1 MNCQVQNARQR
12 PTLGPARESLGID
25 LDGRERVMRPPYNVH
40 VGERPLLLDSLVTL
54 KDNLFIRW
62 LLAGRLLQKA
72 IDMPEGRND

>member
-1 MNCQVQNARQR
+1 MGASVSAA
-12 PTLGPARESLGID
+12 TLQCA
-25 LDGRERVMRPPYNVH
+25 
-40 VGERPLLLDSLVTL
+40 RPLLLDSLVTL